1 MQALKLTVTE
11 IMMNDIKFNQALYR
25 NAFFLM
31 TLTISR
37 LFVSCCLVVR
47 NNVYMYPLITSS

>member
-1 MQALKLTVTE
+1 MRALKLTVTE

-25 NAFFLM
+25 NAFLM

-47 NNVYMYPLITSS
+47 NNVYMYPLITSN